1 MAQNINIQK
10 DAALR
15 KALQREG
22 ERLRMPEGLTENVM
36 AQILTAEAP
45 KHDRAGH
52 RLLRWIA
59 VAAAVVLAA
68 FVVIVPQVRES
79 KEMARYEGSYVEE
92 NGKRVDE
99 YRLIKSDIHDA
110 MNMADQAEMLAQ
122 Q

>member
-36 AQILTAEAP
+36 AQILTADAP
-45 KHDRAGH
+45 KHDRAWH

-110 MNMADQAEMLAQ
+110 MSMADQAEMLAQ

>member
-1 MAQNINIQK
+1 MAQNIDIQK

-22 ERLRMPEGLTENVM
+22 ERLRMPEGLTDRVM
-36 AQILTAEAP
+36 AQILTAKAP
-45 KHDRAGH
+45 RHDRVGR
-52 RLLRWIA
+52 RLLRWMA

-68 FVVIVPQVRES
+68 FVIIVPQVRES

-110 MNMADQAEMLAQ
+110 MSIADQAEMLAKQ
-122 Q
+122 